1 MHGLPLEA
9 EFLAFAKA
17 PRGAVEG
24 GLLVARVLD
33 AACAVEWVEAELQRL
48 ADTAGPGADPMD
60 VLETLETAGFR
71 GAEDYYAMANSS
83 LEQVLRTRRGIPIS
97 LALVVIGVAERLELS
112 ATGINFPRH
121 FLVQVEDRLIDPFA
135 CCIVDDAW
143 LTAALN
149 EQQLD
154 RSQAL
159 APASPVDIVLR
170 MLNNLRMIAVQRG
183 EPARALDFT
192 GYQLMLGADPLPL
205 HVARADLWIAAGVP
219 DMACHELDHAI
230 ALAPTSD
237 LRARLEVRRRV
248 LASAPSRVH

>member
-9 EFLAFAKA
+9 EFRAFAQA

-33 AACAVEWVEAELQRL
+33 AACAVDWVDAELQRI
-48 ADTAGPGADPMD
+48 ADATGPGADVVD
-60 VLETLETAGFR
+60 VLTALAAAGFR
-71 GAEDYYAMANSS
+71 GADDYYAMANSS

-97 LALVVIGVAERLELS
+97 LALVVIGVAERVELS

-135 CCIVDDAW
+135 LSIVDDAW
-143 LTAALN
+143 LTAALQGQAV
-149 EQQLD
+149 E
-154 RSQAL
+154 RSAAL

-183 EPARALDFT
+183 EHARALDFT
-192 GYQLMLGADPLPL
+192 GYQLILGADPLPL
-205 HVARADLWIAAGVP
+205 HVARADLWIATGVP
-219 DMACHELDHAI
+219 DMACHELDCAI
-230 ALAPTSD
+230 ALAPTSA
-237 LRARLEVRRRV
+237 LRMRLEERRQI
-248 LASAPSRVH
+248 LASTPSRVH